1 MKPKKPA
8 SPSSAARPEGA
19 LELMPSVF
27 EVRDILVPVDF
38 SEPSRQAV
46 RCAMHF
52 AQRFDSKL
60 TLLHVVEPVGTP
72 DFDAFPLA
80 ASPQKVERAVKAQIQ
95 RLCKQEGLQPPLLQG
110 MHVRQGRAYHEI
122 VEAARSLK
130 THLIIIATR
139 GHTGL
144 AHVLLGSTAERVVRY
159 APCPVLVVRQTSC
172 SAK

>member
-8 SPSSAARPEGA
+8 HPSPSTGAEGP

-27 EVRDILVPVDF
+27 EVRNVLVPVDF

-72 DFDAFPLA
+72 DFEAFPLA
-80 ASPQKVERAVKAQIQ
+80 AGPEKVERSVKAQIHQ
-95 RLCKQEGLQPPLLQG
+95 LCKKEGLQAPLLQDVQ
-110 MHVRQGRAYHEI
+110 VRQGRAYNEI

-130 THLIIIATR
+130 IHLIIIATSGR
-139 GHTGL
+139 TGL